1 MKKPGDLFGA
11 DCWIQIY
18 IEANPD
24 PQHWIC
30 NADLDQDLD
39 LILKLNEWKLKI
51 SHVDWTNINADYNFD
66 CRVSNRI

>member
-1 MKKPGDLFGA
+1 MKKPGDLLWA

-39 LILKLNEWKLKI
+39 LILKLNE
-51 SHVDWTNINADYNFD
+51 
-66 CRVSNRI
+66 